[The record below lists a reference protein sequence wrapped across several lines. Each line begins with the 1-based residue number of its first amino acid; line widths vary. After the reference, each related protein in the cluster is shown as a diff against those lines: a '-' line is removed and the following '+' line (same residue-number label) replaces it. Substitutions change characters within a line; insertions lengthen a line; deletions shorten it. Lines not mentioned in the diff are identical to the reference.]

1 MPGTLNPLAPSFW
14 SDLRAYAQNK
24 WANLAPGY
32 WSGHN
37 QFAGVP
43 LTADQIEQT
52 IDQAAHDVMRA
63 SAGKLSYAQAR
74 AKVGPAIRQIA
85 QIHND
90 AAARMTPLEALGT
103 PAGSNPLLWLGLGIG
118 ALLLWKASR

>member
-1 MPGTLNPLAPSFW
+1 MAGTLNPLAPSFW
-14 SDLRAYAQNK
+14 SDLRAYAHNR
-24 WANLAPGY
+24 WANLVGLP
-32 WSGHN
+32 
-37 QFAGVP
+37 GVP

-52 IDQAAHDVMRA
+52 IDQAAHDVVRA

-74 AKVGPAIRQIA
+74 AKVEPAIRQIA

-90 AAARMTPLEALGT
+90 AAARMSVLEALGT

>member
-1 MPGTLNPLAPSFW
+1 MPMNTAGTLNPLAPSFW
-14 SDLRAYAQNK
+14 SDLRAYAHNR
-24 WANLAPGY
+24 WANQVGLP
-32 WSGHN
+32 
-37 QFAGVP
+37 GVP

-74 AKVGPAIRQIA
+74 AKVEPAIRQIA

-90 AAARMTPLEALGT
+90 AA
-103 PAGSNPLLWLGLGIG
+103 AGSNPLLWLGLGIG